1 MTTMARIYRSS
12 VYRAAVPRLM
22 RLFTP
27 VQVGLYRLF
36 RGRVVGR
43 MATGFMPV
51 LLLTTVGRKSGR
63 LRTRPVGYVRHASS
77 LLIVGSNSGL
87 TSDPGWIYNL
97 RARPEADVELDG
109 ARMHVRATILAGDER
124 ARAWHEVVSRYAF
137 FDSYQSASG
146 RAIPVVRLDVA
157 TPATL

>member
-1 MTTMARIYRSS
+1 MTTMARIYRST

-97 RARPEADVELDG
+97 RARPEADVELDASDRMG
-109 ARMHVRATILAGDER
+109 QLSVEHRRGPPGPRGCQHARPRSFG
-124 ARAWHEVVSRYAF
+124 
-137 FDSYQSASG
+137 
-146 RAIPVVRLDVA
+146 
-157 TPATL
+157 